1 MEETMSKQH
10 NLDVSKK
17 GGHLTYC
24 FCHKQLSLLF
34 HHQLLFWKDSSH
46 RWGVRHSRCAETE
59 LSLDFHHT
67 KKCHMGDLMS
77 DLEMS
82 CEDTVLKFE
91 VLCFMSN
98 KLFVLFC
105 VHSPWDISLG
115 SPKYPWSVPLSHKGQ
130 VLVKEDYIYF
140 LVEVANQKME
150 ENVKQIERFY
160 EWLQSALQPAE
171 PQSPS
176 RQETE
181 EKSVYKQRRKRG
193 QTNV

>member
-1 MEETMSKQH
+1 MSARKEDISH
-10 NLDVSKK
+10 IVSAINNSAYYFTTSSCSGRILLIDGHSLAINSGFRNSGLTVDKK
-17 GGHLTYC
+17 GKIITA
-24 FCHKQLSLLF
+24 
-34 HHQLLFWKDSSH
+34 
-46 RWGVRHSRCAETE
+46 VRSTHG
-59 LSLDFHHT
+59 L
-67 KKCHMGDLMS
+67 
-77 DLEMS
+77 
-82 CEDTVLKFE
+82 V
-91 VLCFMSN
+91 
-98 KLFVLFC
+98 
-105 VHSPWDISLG
+105 
-115 SPKYPWSVPLSHKGQ
+115 VPLSHKGQ

-171 PQSPS
+171 LQSPS

>member
-1 MEETMSKQH
+1 MSARKEDISH
-10 NLDVSKK
+10 IVSAINNSAYYFTTSSCS
-17 GGHLTYC
+17 GRI
-24 FCHKQLSLLF
+24 LLI
-34 HHQLLFWKDSSH
+34 D
-46 RWGVRHSRCAETE
+46 GVSDTP
-59 LSLDFHHT
+59 D
-67 KKCHMGDLMS
+67 KCHMGDLMS
-77 DLEMS
+77 DLEIFVLHVQ
-82 CEDTVLKFE
+82 CRQLEDTQL
-91 VLCFMSN
+91 L
-98 KLFVLFC
+98 
-105 VHSPWDISLG
+105 HSLAINSGFRNSGLTVDKKGKIITAVRSTHGLV
-115 SPKYPWSVPLSHKGQ
+115 VPLSHKGQ

-181 EKSVYKQRRKRG
+181 EKSVYKQRRKRE

>member
-1 MEETMSKQH
+1 MSARKEDISH
-10 NLDVSKK
+10 IVSAINNSAYYFTTSSCS
-17 GGHLTYC
+17 GRI
-24 FCHKQLSLLF
+24 LLI
-34 HHQLLFWKDSSH
+34 D
-46 RWGVRHSRCAETE
+46 GVSDTP
-59 LSLDFHHT
+59 D
-67 KKCHMGDLMS
+67 KCHMGDLMS
-77 DLEMS
+77 DLEIFVLHVQ
-82 CEDTVLKFE
+82 CRQLEDTQL
-91 VLCFMSN
+91 L
-98 KLFVLFC
+98 
-105 VHSPWDISLG
+105 HSLAINSGFRNSGLTVD
-115 SPKYPWSVPLSHKGQ
+115 KKGKIIT

-176 RQETE
+176 RQEME

>member
-1 MEETMSKQH
+1 MSARKEDISH
-10 NLDVSKK
+10 IVSAINNSAYYFTTSSCSGRILLIDGHSLAINSGFRNSGLTVDKK
-17 GGHLTYC
+17 GKIIT
-24 FCHKQLSLLF
+24 
-34 HHQLLFWKDSSH
+34 
-46 RWGVRHSRCAETE
+46 
-59 LSLDFHHT
+59 
-67 KKCHMGDLMS
+67 
-77 DLEMS
+77 
-82 CEDTVLKFE
+82 
-91 VLCFMSN
+91 
-98 KLFVLFC
+98 
-105 VHSPWDISLG
+105 
-115 SPKYPWSVPLSHKGQ
+115 

-176 RQETE
+176 RQEME